1 MMQRN
6 ELPNLNQI
14 NQGQLLYIL
23 KEKSCKVAGRLMLYV
38 GCSFALVSAAFV
50 AKIAPAEIS
59 KVHVHVTR
67 LALLRLLFLLPCCD
81 WLFLLRDVWRLK
93 LRWLVI
99 DLAELFDCLDF
110 ESRLAETC
118 RCELDRPLVEDV
130 FASCRD
136 VLELVLICACRR

>member
-6 ELPNLNQI
+6 ELPNQNQI

-23 KEKSCKVAGRLMLYV
+23 KDKSCKVARRFTLHM
-38 GCSFALVSAAFV
+38 GCSSALVPAAFV
-50 AKIAPAEIS
+50 DKMATVEIS

-67 LALLRLLFLLPCCD
+67 LVLLRLLFLLPCCD
-81 WLFLLRDVWRLK
+81 CLLLLWDVWRLK

-99 DLAELFDCLDF
+99 DLAELVDCLDF

-118 RCELDRPLVEDV
+118 R
-130 FASCRD
+130 FG
-136 VLELVLICACRR
+136 